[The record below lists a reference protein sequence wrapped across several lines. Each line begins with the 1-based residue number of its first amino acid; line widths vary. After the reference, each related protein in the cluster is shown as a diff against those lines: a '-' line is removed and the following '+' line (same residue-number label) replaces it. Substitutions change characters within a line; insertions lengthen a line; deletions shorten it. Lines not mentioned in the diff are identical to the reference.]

1 MTHDKVWYVTGAS
14 KGLGLS
20 LVRKLIEFRYRVA
33 ATSRNI
39 EDLKQA
45 VGEVPEGQFLPLAV
59 DLTQADSIKASV
71 NKTYEYFGQI
81 DVVVNNAGYGIGG
94 AIEELSEKEI
104 MANFEVNVFGPIN
117 VIQSVL
123 PYMRKQRSGHI
134 FNIASIAGFAPHMGW
149 SVYAA
154 TKFSLMGLTE
164 VLAQDVQ
171 SLGIKVTV
179 VAPGSFRTEFNKP
192 NSLVLSANKIED
204 YSELHAGHNQFIAQ
218 DGKQLGDPEKA
229 AEVFIDL
236 AELPNPP
243 AQLFMGSDAYRRAS
257 EKLVQLRE
265 ELEANKDVSFRT
277 NFE

>member
-1 MTHDKVWYVTGAS
+1 MQQTKVWFVTGAS

-20 LVRKLIEFRYRVA
+20 LVRTLIKRGYRVA

-39 EDLKQA
+39 EDLRQA
-45 VGEVPEGQFLPLAV
+45 VGEASEGQFLPLAV
-59 DLTQADSIKASV
+59 DLTEAASVQTSV
-71 NKTYEYFGQI
+71 NKTYEQFGQI
-81 DVVVNNAGYGIGG
+81 DVAVNNAGYGIGG
-94 AIEELSEKEI
+94 AIEELSQEEI
-104 MANFEVNVFGPIN
+104 MANFEVNVFGPIH

-123 PYMRKQRSGHI
+123 PYMRMARSGHI

-164 VLAQDVQ
+164 VLAQDVR
-171 SLGIKVTV
+171 SLGIKVTA
-179 VAPGSFRTEFNKP
+179 VAPGGFRTQFNKA

-204 YSELHAGHNQFIAQ
+204 YSEIHSGHNQFVAG

-236 AELPNPP
+236 AESSNPP
-243 AQLFMGSDAYRRAS
+243 VQLFLGSDAYRRAS
-257 EKLVQLRE
+257 EKLVHLHK
-265 ELEANKDVSFRT
+265 ELEANKDISFRT
-277 NFE
+277 DFK

>member
-1 MTHDKVWYVTGAS
+1 MQQAKVWYVTGAS

-20 LVRKLIEFRYRVA
+20 LVRKLIKSGYRVA
-33 ATSRNI
+33 ATSRRI
-39 EDLKQA
+39 EELKQA
-45 VGEVPEGQFLPLAV
+45 VGETSEGQFLPLAV
-59 DLTQADSIKASV
+59 DLTQADSIQQSMK
-71 NKTYEYFGQI
+71 KTYETFGQI

-104 MANFEVNVFGPIN
+104 MASFEVNVFGPIN

-164 VLAQDVQ
+164 VLAQDVKH
-171 SLGIKVTV
+171 LGIKVTA
-179 VAPGSFRTEFNKP
+179 VAPGGFRTHFNKAD
-192 NSLVLSANKIED
+192 SLVLSANKIED
-204 YSELHAGHNQFIAQ
+204 YSEIHSGHNQFVST

-229 AEVFIDL
+229 AEVFMNL
-236 AELPNPP
+236 AESPNLPV
-243 AQLFMGSDAYRRAS
+243 QLFLGSDAYQRAS
-257 EKLVQLRE
+257 ERLVQLHE
-265 ELEANKDVSFRT
+265 NLEANKSISVQTD
-277 NFE
+277 FE

>member
-1 MTHDKVWYVTGAS
+1 MSHDKVWYVTGAS

-20 LVRKLIEFRYRVA
+20 LVRKLIELGYRVA

-45 VGEVPEGQFLPLAV
+45 VGEAPEGQFLPLAV

-71 NKTYEYFGQI
+71 NKTYEQFGQI
-81 DVVVNNAGYGIGG
+81 DVAVNNAGYGIGG

-164 VLAQDVQ
+164 VLAQDVH
-171 SLGIKVTV
+171 SLGIKVTA
-179 VAPGSFRTEFNKP
+179 VAPGGFRTEFNKS
-192 NSLVLSANKIED
+192 NSLVLSSSKIED
-204 YSELHAGHNQFIAQ
+204 YGELHAGHKQFVAQ

-236 AELPNPP
+236 AKSPNPP
-243 AQLFMGSDAYRRAS
+243 VQLFIGSDAYRRAS
-257 EKLVQLRE
+257 EKLDQLRE
-265 ELEANKDVSFRT
+265 ELEAYKDISFRT
-277 NFE
+277 DFE

>member
-20 LVRKLIEFRYRVA
+20 LVKKLIELNYRVA

-59 DLTQADSIKASV
+59 DLTGADAIKASV
-71 NKTYEYFGQI
+71 NKTYEHFGQI
-81 DVVVNNAGYGIGG
+81 DVAVNNAGYGIGG

-104 MANFEVNVFGPIN
+104 MANFEVNVFAPIN

-164 VLAQDVQ
+164 VLAQDVK

-179 VAPGSFRTEFNKP
+179 VAPGGFRTEFNKA

-204 YSELHAGHNQFIAQ
+204 YSELHAGHNQFVAQ

-277 NFE
+277 DFE

>member
-1 MTHDKVWYVTGAS
+1 MQHTKVWYVTGAS

-20 LVRKLIEFRYRVA
+20 LVRKLLERGYRVA

-45 VGEVPEGQFLPLAV
+45 VGEVSEGQFLPLAV
-59 DLTQADSIKASV
+59 DLTQAGSIQASV
-71 NKTYEYFGQI
+71 QKTYGQFGQI
-81 DVVVNNAGYGIGG
+81 DVAVNNAGYGIGG
-94 AIEELSEKEI
+94 AIEELSQKEI
-104 MANFEVNVFGPIN
+104 TANYEINVFGPIN

-134 FNIASIAGFAPHMGW
+134 FNIASIAGFAPHRGW

-171 SLGIKVTV
+171 SLGIKVTA
-179 VAPGSFRTEFNKP
+179 VAPGGFRTQFNKP
-192 NSLVLSANKIED
+192 DSLVLSANKIED
-204 YSELHAGHNQFIAQ
+204 YSELHSGHNQFVAA

-236 AELPNPP
+236 AESSNPP
-243 AQLFMGSDAYRRAS
+243 VQLFLGSDAYRRAS
-257 EKLVQLRE
+257 EKLDQLRK
-265 ELEANKDVSFRT
+265 ELEANKDISFRT
-277 NFE
+277 DFK

>member
-1 MTHDKVWYVTGAS
+1 MSHDKVWYVTGAS

-20 LVRKLIEFRYRVA
+20 LVRKLIELGYRVS

-45 VGEVPEGQFLPLAV
+45 VGEAPEGQFLPIAV
-59 DLTQADSIKASV
+59 DLTKADSIKASV
-71 NKTYEYFGQI
+71 NKTYEQFGQI
-81 DVVVNNAGYGIGG
+81 DVAVNNAGYGIGG

-104 MANFEVNVFGPIN
+104 RANFEVNVLGPIN

-171 SLGIKVTV
+171 SLGIKVTA
-179 VAPGSFRTEFNKP
+179 VAPGGFRTEFNKS
-192 NSLVLSANKIED
+192 NSLVLSSSKFDD
-204 YSELHAGHNQFIAQ
+204 YGELHAGHKQFVAQ
-218 DGKQLGDPEKA
+218 DGKQPGDPEKA

-236 AELPNPP
+236 AKSPNPP
-243 AQLFMGSDAYRRAS
+243 AQLFIGSDAYRRAS
-257 EKLVQLRE
+257 EKLDQLRE
-265 ELEANKDVSFRT
+265 ELEANKEISFRT
-277 NFE
+277 DFE

>member
-1 MTHDKVWYVTGAS
+1 MQHHKVWYVTGAS

-20 LVRKLIEFRYRVA
+20 LVRRLIDCGYRVA

-39 EDLKQA
+39 EDLKRA

-59 DLTQADSIKASV
+59 DLTQAESIQASV
-71 NKTYEYFGQI
+71 NKTYEQFGRI
-81 DVVVNNAGYGIGG
+81 DVAVNNAGYGIGG

-104 MANFEVNVFGPIN
+104 MANFEVNVFGPIH

-123 PYMRKQRSGHI
+123 PHMRKQQSGHI
-134 FNIASIAGFAPHMGW
+134 INIASIAGFAPHMGW

-154 TKFSLMGLTE
+154 TKFSLMGMTE

-171 SLGIKVTV
+171 SLGIKVTA
-179 VAPGSFRTEFNKP
+179 VAPGGFRTEFNKE
-192 NSLVLSANKIED
+192 NSLILSANKMED
-204 YSELHAGHNQFIAQ
+204 YSELHAGHKQFVAQ

-236 AELPNPP
+236 AESPNPP
-243 AQLFMGSDAYRRAS
+243 AQLFLGSDAYWRAS
-257 EKLVQLRE
+257 EKLDQLRE
-265 ELEANKDVSFRT
+265 ELQANKDISFRT
-277 NFE
+277 DHE